1 MRFIRILILL
11 ALWLPCLRAGAQQP
25 DTYTFSHLCMED
37 GLAGNHISGI
47 LQDKKGFIWIAGTAL
62 QRYDGEHFLTITNFD
77 RLPGSMYYEDIA
89 LFEDRLGRIW
99 IGTPDNIRMYDP
111 VTASVR
117 AVPIEEGLLFAGNV
131 GCHAILQDRNG
142 VIWTTTRAGLLMLD
156 SNTNKFRKA
165 PGIPDSIRS
174 QLNSAILEDHEGRL
188 WLSGANSLYLYSA
201 NRKEVYSAHHN
212 PARLTALN
220 VRQSIKKLYQDSRH
234 RIWMASRGSKE
245 LFAWHPDNN
254 FLRSY
259 HFKGQEND
267 SDQVY
272 DISEDLQGRIWTA
285 MREKGLYRHNDA
297 RDTFD
302 LNIPGNNADP
312 LGLHFNY
319 ESNCLLHDRDGHLW
333 VGTDRG
339 INMMSLHNQSFT
351 RLDYRRGFP
360 DSEVTGIYRA
370 ANGDAYIGYWGK
382 GFVWLRPNLQLQ
394 QHFTYQPG
402 GRGGIPEARGQVW
415 SFAGLRNG
423 RILIGQENGFISEFD
438 PSTRRFRHFQPKGL
452 FDQTVLTIAPEKD
465 SVIWLGI
472 YKHGLARWD
481 PQQNTVENYPQL
493 LQFIQRNTS
502 VMAVVPQADSVLWLA
517 STSGGLLRFHKKSGL
532 VKKQVMFRHHNDTV
546 RNITSLLRYND
557 SLLVAGTD
565 HGIFFYNLRSDTWE
579 AQDIN
584 GEHFDEW
591 ILSMHRAA
599 EGEAIWFTTPY
610 GFYRLNGKNRTFS
623 AFVQNDDIID
633 NHRRVRRNIAILEN
647 GHLLVGASDHAVSFS
662 PLHLQE
668 KPAPPDVTIV
678 EMRVMNQLVNTDS
691 VVGSQRAIVLPHDRN
706 FISISFKSLQYH
718 NENARYYYKLEGVDA
733 DWLPAES
740 LLIAR
745 YTDLSP
751 GRYTFRVK
759 SMNTAGIFSR
769 NTTFVNIVIQ
779 PAFWQTWWFRALCI
793 LLLLGLIYAY
803 FRFRLYLVKK
813 EAKNRAAFREE
824 LAQLEMK
831 ALRAQMN
838 PHFIFN
844 ALNSIQTFMMK
855 NQTEQALAYLSRFAR
870 LIRNVLDTSQLN
882 NISIT
887 RECSMLE
894 NYLELEKLR
903 LDNKFDYTITVD
915 PQLDSD
921 FVEIPAMVLQPFV
934 ENAIWHGLLHME
946 DRGLLNIAFI
956 KENGRIHVTVTDN
969 GIGRDAATSI
979 KQFSHPTH
987 VSRGLQITKDR
998 LQIYNSRFN
1007 LDASFDIEDLQN
1019 GTGKAAGTRVNLWFP
1034 LQED

>member
-11 ALWLPCLRAGAQQP
+11 AACLPGLCTKAQQP
-25 DTYTFSHLCMED
+25 DTYTFSHLCIED
-37 GLAGNHISGI
+37 GLAGNHISAI
-47 LQDKKGFIWIAGTAL
+47 LQDRKGFIWIAGTAL
-62 QRYDGEHFLTITNFD
+62 QRYDGERFLTITNFD

-89 LFEDRLGRIW
+89 LCEDRQGRIW
-99 IGTPDNIRMYDP
+99 VGTPDNIRLYDP
-111 VTASVR
+111 VTAKVSV
-117 AVPIEEGLLFAGNV
+117 VPIEPGLLFAGNV
-131 GCHAILQDRNG
+131 GCHAIVQDNKG
-142 VIWTTTRAGLLMLD
+142 VIWTTTSAGLLMLD
-156 SNTNKFRKA
+156 SAANRFRKA
-165 PGIPDSIRS
+165 PGLPDSIRR
-174 QLNSAILEDHEGRL
+174 QMNSAIMEDYTGRL
-188 WLSGANSLYLYSA
+188 WISGRDGLYLYSSD
-201 NRKEVYSAHHN
+201 R
-212 PARLTALN
+212 
-220 VRQSIKKLYQDSRH
+220 KKLYSSYNNPEKITALDMRYSVKKLYEDSRH

-245 LFAWHPDNN
+245 LYAWTPDSNY
-254 FLRSY
+254 LRSY
-259 HFKGQEND
+259 YFKSKGED

-272 DISEDLQGRIWTA
+272 DISEDLQGHIWTA
-285 MREKGLYRHNDA
+285 MLANGLYRYNA
-297 RDTFD
+297 TLDTFD
-302 LNIPGNNADP
+302 LRIPGNNADP
-312 LGLHFNY
+312 LSLHFNY

-351 RLDYRRGFP
+351 RLDYRRNFP
-360 DSEVTGIYRA
+360 NAEVTGIYRA
-370 ANGDAYIGYWGK
+370 TNGDAYIGYWGQ
-382 GFVWLRPNLQLQ
+382 GFVWLDPELKVK
-394 QHFTYQPG
+394 QHFTYSPG
-402 GRGGIPEARGQVW
+402 NNGIPEERGLVW
-415 SFAGLRNG
+415 SFAELRNG
-423 RILIGQENGFISEFD
+423 RIMIGQENGFISEFD
-438 PSTRRFRHFQPKGL
+438 PQRRSFRHFRPKGL
-452 FDQTVLTIAPEKD
+452 FDQTVLSMAPEKD
-465 SVIWLGI
+465 SVIWMGI
-472 YKHGLARWD
+472 YKHGLVRWN
-481 PQQNTVENYPQL
+481 PQQNTVTNYPQV
-493 LQFIQRNTS
+493 LQFVQRNTS
-502 VMAVVPQADSVLWLA
+502 VMAIVPQADSLLWLA
-517 STSGGLLRFHKKSGL
+517 SSSGGMLRFHKGKGL
-532 VKKQVMFRHHNDTV
+532 VEKQVMFRHHNDTV

-565 HGIFFYNLRSDTWE
+565 HGIFFYNLVSGTWKP
-579 AQDIN
+579 QDIN

-591 ILSMHRAA
+591 ILSMHKAA
-599 EGEAIWFTTPY
+599 EGEAIWFTTPF

-633 NHRRVRRNIAILEN
+633 NQRRVRRNIALLEN
-647 GHLLVGASDHAVSFS
+647 GNLLVGASDHAVSFS

-691 VVGSQRAIVLPHDRN
+691 VVGTQRAIILPHDRN

-718 NENARYYYKLEGVDA
+718 NENARYYFKLDGVDA

-740 LLIAR
+740 LLVAR

-751 GRYTFRVK
+751 GSYTFRVK

-769 NTTFVNIVIQ
+769 NTTFVRIEIQ
-779 PAFWQTWWFRALCI
+779 PAFWQTWWFRSLCM

-803 FRFRLYLVKK
+803 FRFRVYLVKK

-855 NQTEQALAYLSRFAR
+855 NQTEQALSYLSRFAR

-903 LDNKFDYTITVD
+903 LDNKFDYEISVD
-915 PQLDSD
+915 PLLDKD

-934 ENAIWHGLLHME
+934 ENAIWHGLLHKQE
-946 DRGLLNIAFI
+946 RGMLRISFI
-956 KENGRIHVTVTDN
+956 RENQQIHVVIEDD
-969 GIGRDAATSI
+969 GIGREAATSI
-979 KQFSHPTH
+979 RQQSHPAH

-1007 LDASFDIEDLQN
+1007 LDASFDIDDLEAAA
-1019 GTGKAAGTRVNLWFP
+1019 GKASGTRVNLWFP

>member
-1 MRFIRILILL
+1 MRLTRILVLL
-11 ALWLPCLRAGAQQP
+11 AACLPGFIARAQQP
-25 DTYTFSHLCMED
+25 DTYTFSHLCIED
-37 GLAGNHISGI
+37 GLAGNHISSI
-47 LQDKKGFIWIAGTAL
+47 IQDRKGFIWIAGTAL
-62 QRYDGEHFLTITNFD
+62 QRYDGERFLTITNFD

-89 LFEDRLGRIW
+89 LHEDRQGRIW
-99 IGTPDNIRMYDP
+99 IGTPDNIRLYDP
-111 VTASVR
+111 VTAKVSV
-117 AVPIEEGLLFAGNV
+117 VPIEDGLLFAGNV
-131 GCHAILQDRNG
+131 GCHAIIQDG
-142 VIWTTTRAGLLMLD
+142 QGIIWTTTSAGLLMLD
-156 SNTNKFRKA
+156 SAANRFRKA
-165 PGIPDSIRS
+165 PGLPDSIRA
-174 QLNSAILEDHEGRL
+174 QMNSAIVEDYTGRL
-188 WLSGANSLYLYSA
+188 WLSGANGLYVYSSD
-201 NRKEVYSAHHN
+201 RKEIYSKHHN
-212 PARLTALN
+212 PHRISAL
-220 VRQSIKKLYQDSRH
+220 SMPHSAKDIFEDSRH
-234 RIWMASRGSKE
+234 RIWIASRGSKE
-245 LFAWHPDNN
+245 LYAWNPATNQM
-254 FLRSY
+254 RSY
-259 HFKGQEND
+259 FFRHQGQD

-272 DISEDLQGRIWTA
+272 DISEDLQGHIWTA
-285 MREKGLYRHNDA
+285 MQANGLYRYNAA

-302 LNIPGNNADP
+302 LRIAGNNADP

-351 RLDYRRGFP
+351 RLDYRRKFP
-360 DSEVTGIYRA
+360 DGEVTGVYRA
-370 ANGDAYIGYWGK
+370 PDGDAYIGYWGK
-382 GFVWLRPNLQLQ
+382 GFAWLSPDLELR
-394 QHFTYQPG
+394 QHFTYSANG
-402 GRGGIPEARGQVW
+402 NGIPEARGQVW
-415 SFAGLRNG
+415 SFAGLPNG
-423 RILIGQENGFISEFD
+423 RVLIGQENGYISEFD
-438 PSTRRFRHFQPKGL
+438 PQRRRFNHFRPRGL
-452 FDQTVLTIAPEKD
+452 FDQTILTICPEQD
-465 SVIWLGI
+465 TAIWLGI
-472 YKHGLARWD
+472 YKHGLARWN
-481 PQQNTVENYPQL
+481 PVQNTVTNYPQL
-493 LQFIQRNTS
+493 LHFIQRNTS
-502 VMAVVPQADSVLWLA
+502 VMAIVPQADSLLWLA
-517 STSGGLLRFHKKSGL
+517 SSSGGLLGFNKERGR
-532 VKKQVMFRHHNDTV
+532 VEKQVLFRSPNDTV
-546 RNITSLLRYND
+546 RNITALLRYND

-565 HGIFFYNLRSDTWE
+565 HGIFFYNLSAGTWE
-579 AQDIN
+579 AQHIN
-584 GEHFDEW
+584 GDHFDEW
-591 ILSMHRAA
+591 ILSMHRAS

-633 NHRRVRRNIAILEN
+633 NQRRVRRSIAILKN

-662 PLHLQE
+662 PLNLQE

-691 VVGSQRAIVLPHDRN
+691 VVGTQRAIILPHDRN
-706 FISISFKSLQYH
+706 FISITFKSLQYH
-718 NENARYYYKLEGVDA
+718 NENARYYFKLDGVDA

-740 LLIAR
+740 LLVAR

-769 NTTFVNIVIQ
+769 NTTYFHIEVQ
-779 PAFWQTWWFRALCI
+779 PAFWQTWWFRSLCI

-903 LDNKFDYTITVD
+903 LDNKFDYEISVD
-915 PQLDSD
+915 PALDSD

-934 ENAIWHGLLHME
+934 ENAIWHGLLHKKGK
-946 DRGLLNIAFI
+946 GLLRICFI
-956 KENGRIHVTVTDN
+956 RKNGQIHVTIEDN
-969 GIGRDAATSI
+969 GIGREAATSI
-979 KQFSHPTH
+979 KQQSHPTH

-1007 LDASFDIEDLQN
+1007 LDASFDIDDREDEH
-1019 GTGKAAGTRVNLWFP
+1019 GGVSGTRVNLWFP